1 MRHVWRQVLLWFRPL
16 RRRPLS
22 SAVIVLSLVLGIG
35 INTAVISLVDA
46 LFVRPLPVEGMD
58 RLVSVF
64 RTVRSDNGEYTGRV
78 RISPASYRDLAA
90 RNHVLSGLSLFT
102 WTPVNLSPDGTEPV
116 RATAM
121 FVTANYLE
129 VLGLKPSMGRFFM
142 PEETDDASLARVAVL
157 SRGTWRRRFGADPNV
172 VGTTVRVNGRPYTV
186 VGVGPLG
193 FRGTKLHV
201 DVDLWVP
208 LPTYREM
215 GPAGQWYGDRDISLF
230 EGIGRLAPG
239 VSRQAAGA
247 ELMEISHQ
255 LEAEY
260 PKLEEDM
267 GVGLDP
273 LLDGV
278 MIPRER
284 PSYIGYTKVLALA
297 GVMVLLVSC
306 LNVAVLL
313 LLRGFER
320 RRELAVRQVLGGSRG
335 RLVGQLAGES
345 FLLFAAGGL
354 LALPAARW
362 TLGLLWKFR
371 PPRFSDSGLDMGLDS
386 LRLTWAFVLV
396 AAVFLLA
403 GVLPAWRSVRSDLGR
418 QISGSAELVGS
429 AGGRHLRPGGV
440 LLVAQVALAMT
451 ALVAAGLFLRHLDR
465 ERAVDL
471 GFDPHRLAV
480 ATLAP
485 GDQAYDDARVRGL
498 YDELLERVRAL
509 PGVDGA
515 TLSENRLLRGAV
527 IQHQVYPDG
536 SQEPASGGDRLFH
549 RTDAVVPGFF
559 DTVGIE
565 LLQGRDFDASDLPD
579 GPRVAVINQTMAELA
594 WPGED
599 AVGKRFHFDYPTD
612 PPVAVI
618 GVVEDAKYRYVH
630 EDPQFFIY
638 VPFSQDLPSAATLHV
653 HTTGDPGAILP
664 ALRATIHELDPAL
677 PLADVE
683 TMDHFVADALWL
695 ERAST
700 GFLGVLGLLALV
712 LVVIGIHGV
721 MAYSVRRRMRE
732 FGVRLSLGAE
742 RRRIVRL
749 ILSET
754 GRWIVVGALVGVVGI
769 LFVLR
774 PAVAG
779 FLRGVDPLA
788 TTGLILLSGG
798 VISLAALL
806 GSLRPALRASR
817 GRPAALLR
825 DEE

>member
-1 MRHVWRQVLLWFRPL
+1 MGHAWRQVLLWFRPH
-16 RRRPLS
+16 RRRPLL

-46 LFVRPLPVEGMD
+46 LFVRPLPVEGLD

-64 RTVRSDNGEYTGRV
+64 RTVRQDNGDYTGRV
-78 RISPASYRDLAA
+78 RLSPLSYRDLVE
-90 RNHVLSGLSLFT
+90 RNHVLSGLALFT
-102 WTPVNLSPDGTEPV
+102 WTPVNLSPRDAEPV

-121 FVTANYLE
+121 FVTANYLD
-129 VLGLKPSMGRFFM
+129 VLGLQPSLGRFFT
-142 PEETDDASLARVAVL
+142 PDETDDASLIRVAVL
-157 SRGTWRRRFGADPNV
+157 SRGTWTRRFGADPDV
-172 VGTTVRVNGRPYTV
+172 VGTTVRVDGRPFTI
-186 VGVGPLG
+186 VGVGPPG

-208 LPTYREM
+208 LPTYQEM
-215 GPAGQWYGDRDISLF
+215 GPAGDWYQERDISLF

-239 VSRQAAGA
+239 VSRQAAGT

-260 PKLEEDM
+260 PKLEEDL

-273 LLDGV
+273 LLDDV

-284 PSYIGYTKVLALA
+284 PSYVGYAKVLALA
-297 GVMVLLVSC
+297 GLMVLLVSC

-320 RRELAVRQVLGGSRG
+320 RRELAVRHVLGGSRG
-335 RLVGQLAGES
+335 RLVGQLVGEN
-345 FLLFAAGGL
+345 FLLFAAGAI
-354 LALPAARW
+354 LALPAASW
-362 TLGLLWKFR
+362 TLRLLWKFR
-371 PPRFSDSGLDMGLDS
+371 PPRFSDSGLNMGLES
-386 LRLTWAFVLV
+386 LRLVWAFALV

-403 GVLPAWRSVRSDLGR
+403 GVLPAWRTVRADLGR
-418 QISGSAELVGS
+418 QISGSAGLAAARGH
-429 AGGRHLRPGGV
+429 HLRPGGM

-451 ALVAAGLFLRHLDR
+451 SLVAAGLFLRHLDR

-498 YDELLERVRAL
+498 YDALLDRVRAL
-509 PGVDGA
+509 PGVDRA

-527 IQHQVYPDG
+527 LQHQVFLDG
-536 SQEPASGGDRLFH
+536 SQEPASGGDRLYH
-549 RTDAVVPGFF
+549 RTNAVVPGFF

-565 LLQGRDFDASDLPD
+565 LLDGRDFDASDLPG
-579 GPRVAVINQTMAELA
+579 GPRVAVINRTMAEQA
-594 WPGED
+594 WPGEK
-599 AVGKRFHFDYPTD
+599 AVGQRFHFDEPTE
-612 PPVAVI
+612 PPVEVI

-638 VPFSQDLPSAATLHV
+638 VPFSQALPSSATLHV
-653 HTTGDPGAILP
+653 HTVGDPAAILP
-664 ALRATIHELDPAL
+664 VLRTTIHELDPAL
-677 PLADVE
+677 PLADLE
-683 TMDHFVADALWL
+683 TMDHFVAEALWL

-700 GFLGVLGLLALV
+700 GFLGVLGLLAV
-712 LVVIGIHGV
+712 ALVVIGIHGV

-742 RRRIVRL
+742 RGRIVRL

-754 GRWIVVGALVGVVGI
+754 GRWIAVGALVGVVGI

-788 TTGLILLSGG
+788 TTGLILVSLA
-798 VISLAALL
+798 VIATAALL
-806 GSLRPALRASR
+806 GSLRPALNASR
-817 GRPAALLR
+817 GRPAELLR
-825 DEE
+825 NEE